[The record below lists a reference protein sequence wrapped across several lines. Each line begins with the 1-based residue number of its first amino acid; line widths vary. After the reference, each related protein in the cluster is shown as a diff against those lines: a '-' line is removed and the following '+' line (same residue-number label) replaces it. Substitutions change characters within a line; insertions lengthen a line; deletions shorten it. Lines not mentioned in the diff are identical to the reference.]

1 MMGNDGQPADLA
13 FYHLGRI
20 IAVLELGARAHGEIR
35 WVHLYYLAGF
45 MPQAGLREP
54 LEKHGQSVVPRLER
68 KGTAETYRTTLDDL
82 AAALQATGGQPPA
95 YGSFDSWAAQVL
107 QDKHQE
113 ARVPA
118 SPEPGDA
125 VLYAEGYLE
134 QRSALQ
140 PGRAGQTA
148 ETKSRE
154 YLWHYHLGRTMPWNG
169 AGNDPR
175 LPPGFQQGL
184 KDKWAITPDK
194 TNERKS
200 NHALRQTPP
209 RR

>member
-1 MMGNDGQPADLA
+1 MGDEPRPADLT
-13 FYHLGRI
+13 FYYVGRI

-54 LEKHGQSVVPRLER
+54 LQKHGQSVLPRLER
-68 KGTAETYRTTLDDL
+68 KGTAAAYRNTLDDL
-82 AAALQATGGQPPA
+82 ATALQSTGGQAPA
-95 YGSFDSWAAQVL
+95 YASFDSWAAQVL
-107 QDKHQE
+107 QDNHQE
-113 ARVPA
+113 ARVRA
-118 SPEPGDA
+118 SPGPEDA
-125 VLYAEGYLE
+125 VLYAEGYLD
-134 QRSALQ
+134 QRRALQ
-140 PGRAGQTA
+140 PGRFRQTA
-148 ETKSRE
+148 ETQSRD

-184 KDKWAITPDK
+184 KDKWAITPD
-194 TNERKS
+194 NSRGRKS
-200 NHALRQTPP
+200 KDGLRQTPP